1 MKILLMLL
9 LLPFYAAADS
19 HCKTSE
25 WGPDDQIGAAN
36 RITEMSVIE
45 AAKLV
50 KTGKTYSLGLTIDA
64 NTPAFAP
71 RSLSLT
77 VVQPNQQEGARPF
90 HNMTYNDDIF
100 SGWLGI
106 GSQIDGLGHLGENG
120 VYYNCNH
127 AKDFAAVG
135 GLTKLGIENV
145 PPIVTRGIVLDIAA
159 HYGVDHLKAGQHFSV
174 KDVKAVEKNQ
184 GTPIKEG

>member
-77 VVQPNQQEGARPF
+77 VVQTEPAGGRPTLSQHDLQRRYFQWLAR
-90 HNMTYNDDIF
+90 YR
-100 SGWLGI
+100 
-106 GSQIDGLGHLGENG
+106 
-120 VYYNCNH
+120 
-127 AKDFAAVG
+127 
-135 GLTKLGIENV
+135 LTN
-145 PPIVTRGIVLDIAA
+145 
-159 HYGVDHLKAGQHFSV
+159 
-174 KDVKAVEKNQ
+174 
-184 GTPIKEG
+184 

>member
-50 KTGKTYSLGLTIDA
+50 KT
-64 NTPAFAP
+64 
-71 RSLSLT
+71 
-77 VVQPNQQEGARPF
+77 
-90 HNMTYNDDIF
+90 
-100 SGWLGI
+100 
-106 GSQIDGLGHLGENG
+106 
-120 VYYNCNH
+120 
-127 AKDFAAVG
+127 
-135 GLTKLGIENV
+135 
-145 PPIVTRGIVLDIAA
+145 
-159 HYGVDHLKAGQHFSV
+159 
-174 KDVKAVEKNQ
+174 
-184 GTPIKEG
+184 